1 MRSDKNEKEKVRSM
15 EDASTKYP
23 DVLIFRKSKLKDE
36 PEEEVNDLKIPKKE
50 IPSTSPASSSS
61 SPDSPPTNQ
70 SPVKREKEE
79 KDCWYQ
85 LEDGGKLKDLL
96 GSTGVIKNSSKLR
109 FDVKEISLSEDL

>member
-1 MRSDKNEKEKVRSM
+1 M
-15 EDASTKYP
+15 
-23 DVLIFRKSKLKDE
+23 KDE
-36 PEEEVNDLKIPKKE
+36 PEEEVNDQKIPKKE

-61 SPDSPPTNQ
+61 APDSPPTNQ
-70 SPVKREKEE
+70 SPVKRETEE

-96 GSTGVIKNSSKLR
+96 PTGVIKNSSKLR